1 MAAPVS
7 DIMQFMTD
15 DFLYST
21 FNELFFFFVY
31 SVVVFLDIRFVVLCI
46 LCLLCFVGCICCALY
61 IVFC

>member
-15 DFLYST
+15 DLLYST

-31 SVVVFLDIRFVVLCI
+31 SVVVFWI
-46 LCLLCFVGCICCALY
+46 LGLLCFVYCVLLNVCY
-61 IVFC
+61 IV